1 MASWKPLG
9 THNAFLFTLSNFG
22 VIGYLI
28 LFGFLVSMILLI
40 GFRKKT
46 LDRLQVKFAF

>member
-1 MASWKPLG
+1 METAG

-28 LFGFLVSMILLI
+28 LFVFLVSLI
-40 GFRKKT
+40 FIDWFPQKNIGS
-46 LDRLQVKFAF
+46 FAS